1 MKSNMFMVIY
11 LNKNKMSKY
20 TRSYPKNIIFNW
32 RHGKPFFSMEL
43 WILQTNNGNGFP
55 RIFRHLAVGRDDKGD
70 RRLLRAMSS
79 TASSGFSVPARH
91 GKTCLRGI
99 HREVPA
105 IAASKTGLVKTFS
118 RRCSLRWPKTCVTEA
133 AST

>member
-1 MKSNMFMVIY
+1 MTSPCH
-11 LNKNKMSKY
+11 
-20 TRSYPKNIIFNW
+20 SYPNPLRCRFLLKAIPRTLFFNW
-32 RHGKPFFSMEL
+32 RHGKAFVSIAL

-55 RIFRHLAVGRDDKGD
+55 RIFRRLAVGRDDKGD
-70 RRLLRAMSS
+70 RRLNRAMSL
-79 TASSGFSVPARH
+79 TASSGFSAPARH

-99 HREVPA
+99 HRKVPA
-105 IAASKTGLVKTFS
+105 IAASRTGRVKAFS